1 MRPCCSFPTEKRFLL
16 RIKTFLSFS
25 EGLTFILNI
34 LQFVDFFQEKRKL
47 FERKTSVRIYV
58 ISILFGLRNRQ
69 KFSQI
74 ILAAANERK
83 TYFPN
88 PSILLAFHRLI
99 WNSVPTIR
107 NENKQLPFF
116 IVLQSNISIEVLW
129 SCTKPSLSFCLS
141 VKKEYLLLR
150 TILSNLY
157 VNNKTCFLSKFP
169 GRSFQ
174 AKSFS
179 LLEKQ

>member
-1 MRPCCSFPTEKRFLL
+1 MVQNMAILHLEILENKLRQFEAMLFLFLLRKRLLL

-25 EGLTFILNI
+25 EGLIFILNI
-34 LQFVDFFQEKRKL
+34 LQFVDFFREKRKL

-88 PSILLAFHRLI
+88 PSFLLC
-99 WNSVPTIR
+99 S
-107 NENKQLPFF
+107 
-116 IVLQSNISIEVLW
+116 ISSPNL
-129 SCTKPSLSFCLS
+129 KFCS
-141 VKKEYLLLR
+141 INPKWK
-150 TILSNLY
+150 
-157 VNNKTCFLSKFP
+157 
-169 GRSFQ
+169 
-174 AKSFS
+174 
-179 LLEKQ
+179 

>member
-1 MRPCCSFPTEKRFLL
+1 MAILHLEILENKLRQFEAMLFLFLLRKRFLL

-25 EGLTFILNI
+25 EGPTLIFILNI
-34 LQFVDFFQEKRKL
+34 LQFVDFFREKRKL

-88 PSILLAFHRLI
+88 PSFLLC
-99 WNSVPTIR
+99 S
-107 NENKQLPFF
+107 
-116 IVLQSNISIEVLW
+116 ISSPNLKFCSIN
-129 SCTKPSLSFCLS
+129 TK
-141 VKKEYLLLR
+141 
-150 TILSNLY
+150 
-157 VNNKTCFLSKFP
+157 
-169 GRSFQ
+169 
-174 AKSFS
+174 
-179 LLEKQ
+179 